1 MRLAL
6 IDIGQETN
14 DFNPV
19 PTSLRDYEP
28 FGIFEGDEI
37 LAKLRGMGQVGG
49 YLEAVEQSGR
59 AIETVPILRAWAT
72 AGGRITQE
80 ARRFFERKIRDGL
93 KAAGRIDGL
102 ALHLHGACAAEGT
115 DGAPGVDDIE
125 GEQLALCR
133 EILGPDVPIV
143 MALDH
148 HANMTARMVALSTGI
163 VAHRTQPHEPFD
175 TGKIGA
181 ELLIRAVAGEVKPV
195 MAWR

>member
-19 PTSLRDYEP
+19 PTTLRDYEA
-28 FGIFEGDEI
+28 FGIFEGNEI

-49 YLEAVEQSGR
+49 YIDAIERSGR
-59 AIETVPILRAWAT
+59 AIETVPIIRAWAT

-80 ARRFFERKIRDGL
+80 ARDFFNRKIRDGL

-102 ALHLHGACAAEGT
+102 ALQLHGACAAEG
-115 DGAPGVDDIE
+115 DIDDVE

-143 MALDH
+143 MSLDH
-148 HANMTARMVALSTGI
+148 HGNMTERMAALATGI
-163 VAHRTQPHEPFD
+163 
-175 TGKIGA
+175 
-181 ELLIRAVAGEVKPV
+181 
-195 MAWR
+195 